1 MKVGDKVR
9 VIKDTLGEA
18 PEYVGQVGVLDE
30 LTNDGFFDYVVRH
43 EDGALLSWDE
53 RELEVVD
60 E

>member
-1 MKVGDKVR
+1 MKAGDKVR
-9 VIKDTLGEA
+9 VLDDLIGCA

-30 LTNDGFFDYVVRH
+30 LTNDGHYDYVVRH

-60 E
+60 D

>member
-9 VIKDTLGEA
+9 VIDDFLENAT
-18 PEYVGQVGVLDE
+18 EYVGQVGVLDE
-30 LTNDGFFDYVVRH
+30 LTNDGHYDYVVRH

-60 E
+60 D

>member
-9 VIKDTLGEA
+9 VINDLLDNA
-18 PEYVGQVGVLDE
+18 PEYVGQVGVLEDME
-30 LTNDGFFDYVVRH
+30 DDTHYDYVVRH
-43 EDGALLSWDE
+43 EDGALMNWDE

>member
-9 VIKDTLGEA
+9 VIWDMLDMA

-30 LTNDGFFDYVVRH
+30 LTNDGHYDYVVRH

-53 RELEVVD
+53 RELAVVD
-60 E
+60 D